1 MPILLQIGDMEDKE
15 FLQKM
20 KAKIETMVGKPVSL
34 VVDRKNTDRLEVD
47 PDEFEPKVIVGS
59 AVLKY
64 PGFARMCI
72 EYAVASIRRGR
83 RISALEFHM
92 VLGRN

>member
-1 MPILLQIGDMEDKE
+1 
-15 FLQKM
+15 M
-20 KAKIETMVGKPVSL
+20 KAKIEAMAGMSVTMSLDRGKE
-34 VVDRKNTDRLEVD
+34 DRLEVD
-47 PDEFEPKVIVGS
+47 PDRFDPKVIVGS

-72 EYAVASIRRGR
+72 EYAVASIREGR
-83 RISALEFHM
+83 QISALEFHM

>member
-1 MPILLQIGDMEDKE
+1 MDDTQFLNNLQT
-15 FLQKM
+15 
-20 KAKIETMVGKPVSL
+20 KIETLTGKPISL
-34 VVDRKNTDRLEVD
+34 VIDESETDRLEVD
-47 PDEFEPKVIVGS
+47 LGNEIPEVVIGS

-83 RISALEFHM
+83 RINTLEFHV
-92 VLGRN
+92 VLERN

>member
-1 MPILLQIGDMEDKE
+1 
-15 FLQKM
+15 M
-20 KAKIETMVGKPVSL
+20 KAKIEAMAGRPISMI
-34 VVDRKNTDRLEVD
+34 VDRKKADRLEVD
-47 PDEFEPKVIVGS
+47 PNEYEPKVVVGS

-72 EYAVASIRRGR
+72 EYAVASIQRGR

>member
-1 MPILLQIGDMEDKE
+1 MDDKE
-15 FLQKM
+15 FLKRM
-20 KAKIETMVGKPVSL
+20 KAKIETMAGRPVSM
-34 VVDRKNTDRLEVD
+34 VVDRTKADRLEVE
-47 PDEFEPKVIVGS
+47 PVGQEPKVVVGD

>member
-1 MPILLQIGDMEDKE
+1 MEDKE
-15 FLQKM
+15 FLKRM
-20 KAKIETMVGKPVSL
+20 KSKIETMAGRPVEMML
-34 VVDRKNTDRLEVD
+34 DRKKTDRLEVD
-47 PDEFEPKVIVGS
+47 PDQFEPKVVVGA

-72 EYAVASIRRGR
+72 EYAVASIREGR

>member
-1 MPILLQIGDMEDKE
+1 MEDKE
-15 FLQKM
+15 FLEKM
-20 KAKIETMVGKPVSL
+20 KAKIEAMAGTPVTMSL
-34 VVDRKNTDRLEVD
+34 DRRKEDRLEVD
-47 PDEFEPKVIVGS
+47 PDKLDPKVIVGA

-72 EYAVASIRRGR
+72 EYAVASIREGR
-83 RISALEFHM
+83 QISALEFHM

>member
-1 MPILLQIGDMEDKE
+1 MVSDMEDKE
-15 FLQKM
+15 FLKKM
-20 KAKIETMVGKPVSL
+20 KAKIETMAGRQVEMML
-34 VVDRKNTDRLEVD
+34 DRKKTDRLEVD
-47 PDEFEPKVIVGS
+47 PNEEDPKVVVGA

-72 EYAVASIRRGR
+72 EYAAASIREGR
-83 RISALEFHM
+83 RISTLEFHM

>member
-1 MPILLQIGDMEDKE
+1 MEDKE
-15 FLQKM
+15 FLKKM
-20 KAKIETMVGKPVSL
+20 KAKIETMAGKPVSMML
-34 VVDRKNTDRLEVD
+34 DRKKADRLEVD
-47 PDEFEPKVIVGS
+47 PDQFEPKVIVGS

-72 EYAVASIRRGR
+72 EYAVASIREGR

>member
-1 MPILLQIGDMEDKE
+1 
-15 FLQKM
+15 M
-20 KAKIETMVGKPVSL
+20 KAKIETMAGKPVSMMI
-34 VVDRKNTDRLEVD
+34 DRKKTDRLEVD
-47 PDEFEPKVIVGS
+47 PDEYEPKVIVGA

-83 RISALEFHM
+83 PISTLEFHM

>member
-1 MPILLQIGDMEDKE
+1 MEDKE
-15 FLQKM
+15 FLKRM
-20 KAKIETMVGKPVSL
+20 KAKIEAMSGKSVEMML
-34 VVDRKNTDRLEVD
+34 DRKKSDRLEVD
-47 PDEFEPKVIVGS
+47 PDRYEPKVVVGS

-72 EYAVASIRRGR
+72 EYAVASIREGR

>member
-1 MPILLQIGDMEDKE
+1 MEDKE
-15 FLQKM
+15 FLKKM
-20 KAKIETMVGKPVSL
+20 KAKIEAMAGTSVTMSL
-34 VVDRKNTDRLEVD
+34 DRRKEDRLEVD
-47 PDEFEPKVIVGS
+47 PDRFDPKVIVGS

-72 EYAVASIRRGR
+72 EYAVASIREGR
-83 RISALEFHM
+83 QISALEFHM

>member
-1 MPILLQIGDMEDKE
+1 MEDQE
-15 FLQKM
+15 FLEKM
-20 KAKIETMVGKPVSL
+20 KAKIETMAGKSVSM
-34 VVDRKNTDRLEVD
+34 VIDSEKADRLEVD
-47 PDEFEPKVIVGS
+47 PDQFEPKVVVGS
-59 AVLKY
+59 AVLEY

-72 EYAVASIRRGR
+72 EYAVASIREGR